1 MYSHV
6 DTFFYISGGLFM
18 AKVIHI
24 AIVEDDPFARNWM
37 TLLAARDWRTRVVI
51 EVDRPLNLA
60 AALRKTTSNIDL
72 VLLDTDIPGETD
84 WLYKICEIYKKLKR
98 KPMVLCTGVKP
109 NQHVLEQLHEPF
121 FIGYL
126 IKEQISYSLAWAIS
140 FAMKG
145 IFVITDGI
153 QALASSIG
161 YQLPQPCYVL
171 DGRNTTQHLTRRQA
185 EAARLAFLFS
195 MERRELADELG
206 IVEDWGFGL
215 VSAVYEK
222 LGVRDIL
229 VDDQVLD
236 QYFGNQELI
245 MEYVNEIKLDS
256 KKSFKARDMETL
268 AFHMITMPEILE
280 LV

>member
-1 MYSHV
+1 
-6 DTFFYISGGLFM
+6 M

-37 TLLAARDWRTRVVI
+37 TLLAARDWRTRVVV
-51 EVDRPLNLA
+51 EADRPMKLT
-60 AALRKTTSNIDL
+60 AALNKRASLIDL
-72 VLLDTDIPGETD
+72 ILMDTDIPGDAD
-84 WLYKICEIYKKLKR
+84 WLSKIQEVLKPLKR
-98 KPMVLCTGVKP
+98 KPRVLCTGVNP
-109 NQHVLEQLHEPF
+109 DERVLEQLNAPF
-121 FIGYL
+121 FTGYL
-126 IKEQISYSLAWAIS
+126 IKEQISYSLAWAIAL
-140 FAMKG
+140 AMQG
-145 IFVITDGI
+145 NWIITDGI

-161 YQLPQPCYVL
+161 YSLPQPCFVL

-229 VDDQVLD
+229 VDDHVLD

-245 MEYVNEIKLDS
+245 YLMYPML
-256 KKSFKARDMETL
+256 R
-268 AFHMITMPEILE
+268 
-280 LV
+280 